1 VALFQWEPRGATL
14 TVRALAEVTV
24 GAVSAILIAA
34 MPTVQN
40 IDLLVVV
47 GAGATAVWSPLLFYP
62 PEREREQ
69 HGLLRRL
76 YRELERCKV
85 DP

>member
-62 PEREREQ
+62 QSARGSSTAFCDVCTGSWSGAR
-69 HGLLRRL
+69 
-76 YRELERCKV
+76 
-85 DP
+85 